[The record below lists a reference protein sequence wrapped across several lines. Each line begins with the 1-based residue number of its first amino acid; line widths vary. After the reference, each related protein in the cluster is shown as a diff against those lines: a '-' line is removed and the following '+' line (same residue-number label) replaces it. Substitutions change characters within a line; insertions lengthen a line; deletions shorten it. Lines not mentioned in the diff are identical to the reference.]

1 MELNKVEEIFNLK
14 GYAENFQ
21 RITQESPRI
30 FLLFTTCVHTYIYQ
44 SFTCTVLC
52 FKGEGKNSH
61 KIKRSG
67 TTGPSLAMLEGEQ
80 ANLGLINDDFSPIA
94 HNFIDKYDKIY

>member
-1 MELNKVEEIFNLK
+1 MELNKVQEIFNLK

-21 RITQESPRI
+21 RITQESPRPD
-30 FLLFTTCVHTYIYQ
+30 FFTCEYLCTYIYQ
-44 SFTCTVLC
+44 SFTYTVLC

-67 TTGPSLAMLEGEQ
+67 TMAQ
-80 ANLGLINDDFSPIA
+80 A
-94 HNFIDKYDKIY
+94 